1 MLKLGKCYKLVDSFL
16 NSEKA
21 WVKGE
26 VVKVTN
32 IIDKE
37 QMANQTGLTLFICE
51 DEEGNMLTIPDDFLV
66 NAFGENPQPDL
77 NTVDVLPTLQEWDS
91 MANELEKKVI
101 PNYNDD
107 AIKYM
112 WALYGGLLQSLK
124 DQEISI
130 NEALVICFNKYHEVG
145 KRKKS

>member
-26 VVKVTN
+26 VVKVTK
-32 IIDKE
+32 IVDKE
-37 QMANQTGLTLFICE
+37 SMANQTGLTLFICE
-51 DEEGNMLTIPDDFLV
+51 DEEGNILTIPDDFIV
-66 NAFGENPQPDL
+66 NAFGENPQPDV
-77 NTVDVLPTLQEWDS
+77 NVVDVLPTTKEWDS
-91 MANELEKKVI
+91 MAHELEAMVI

-107 AIKYM
+107 VRKYM
-112 WALYGGLLQSLK
+112 WALYGGLLQAMK
-124 DQEISI
+124 DRDISI
-130 NEALVICFNKYHEVG
+130 DEALVICFNKYHEVG

>member
-112 WALYGGLLQSLK
+112 WALYGGFLQSLK

>member
-26 VVKVTN
+26 VVKVTK
-32 IIDKE
+32 IVDKE
-37 QMANQTGLTLFICE
+37 SMANQTGLTLFICE
-51 DEEGNMLTIPDDFLV
+51 DEEGNILTIPDDFVV
-66 NAFGENPQPDL
+66 NAFGENPKQYL
-77 NTVDVLPTLQEWDS
+77 NTDDVLPTLQEWDS

-107 AIKYM
+107 VRKYM
-112 WALYGGLLQSLK
+112 WALYGGLLQAMK
-124 DQEISI
+124 DREISI
-130 NEALVICFNKYHEVG
+130 DEALVICFNKYHEVG
-145 KRKKS
+145 NRKKS

>member
-26 VVKVTN
+26 VVKVTK
-32 IIDKE
+32 IVDKE
-37 QMANQTGLTLFICE
+37 TMANQTGLTLFIFE
-51 DEEGNMLTIPDDFLV
+51 DEEGNILTIPDDFVV

-91 MANELEKKVI
+91 MANELENKVI

-107 AIKYM
+107 ARKYH

-124 DQEISI
+124 DQDISI
-130 NEALVICFNKYHEVG
+130 DEALIICFNKYHEVG

>member
-26 VVKVTN
+26 VVKLTN

-37 QMANQTGLTLFICE
+37 TMANQTGLTLFIFE
-51 DEEGNMLTIPDDFLV
+51 DEEGNIITIPDDFIV
-66 NAFGENPQPDL
+66 NAFGENPQPDV
-77 NTVDVLPTLQEWDS
+77 NVVDVLPTTKEWDS
-91 MANELEKKVI
+91 MAHELEAMVI

-107 AIKYM
+107 ARKYH

-124 DQEISI
+124 DQDISI
-130 NEALVICFNKYHEVG
+130 DEALVICFNKYHEVR

>member
-26 VVKVTN
+26 VVKLTN

-37 QMANQTGLTLFICE
+37 TLANQTGLTLFICE
-51 DEEGNMLTIPDDFLV
+51 DEEGNILTIPDDFLV
-66 NAFGENPQPDL
+66 NAFGENPQPDV
-77 NTVDVLPTLQEWDS
+77 NVVDVLPTTKEWDS
-91 MANELEKKVI
+91 MAHELEAMVI

-107 AIKYM
+107 ARKYH
-112 WALYGGLLQSLK
+112 WALYGGFLQSLK
-124 DQEISI
+124 DQDISI
-130 NEALVICFNKYHEVG
+130 DEALVICFNKYHDVG
-145 KRKKS
+145 NRKKS